1 MAPSPHLA
9 FVFQQSAPDEENGK
23 RQNQEES
30 VPGTNG
36 QELLSSASAPNL
48 LSMPRRDKWG

>member
-48 LSMPRRDKWG
+48 LSMPRRDKRG